1 MESNDYAFETGDEFS
16 DLKLIVED
24 KVLHVHKAIL
34 SKITNLAKKYL
45 LNKP

>member
-1 MESNDYAFETGDEFS
+1 MESNEYDFEVGDEFS

-34 SKITNLAKKYL
+34 SK
-45 LNKP
+45 LNTIIFEKP